1 MLQFLT
7 EIIILQTFRAL
18 EEAKDRREQIKA
30 AHSIDKTELKKMK
43 QEIRELRH
51 ALENADS
58 SKQ

>member
-1 MLQFLT
+1 MIFMQVLINLDL
-7 EIIILQTFRAL
+7 IFRAL

-30 AHSIDKTELKKMK
+30 AHNIDKEELKKLK
-43 QEIRELRH
+43 HEVRELKQ